1 MGDPSI
7 GRPVVPTVGRQ
18 VSYGVRD
25 PVMRE
30 ISPVSIVAG
39 RSVPAP
45 LIRTPPVA
53 VIEENICLDIGSTIN
68 IGPRYHDDGRRSGNY

>member
-1 MGDPSI
+1 
-7 GRPVVPTVGRQ
+7 
-18 VSYGVRD
+18 
-25 PVMRE
+25 MRE

-39 RSVPAP
+39 RSVPSP